1 MKDSLFSVYSRKH
14 VHFYD
19 EESPALLN
27 LGLALSKKMNEKPM
41 IIDLGCGDGRLIFA
55 LHRKGL
61 LNDVGGVVGVDIS
74 DIRIQRLR
82 REMPFVRGIV
92 SDALSVRELP
102 DSSFDYVICSQ
113 LIEHVEDDKA
123 LVSEIWRLLK
133 SGGLAYVSSVIK
145 KWYAIYFY
153 FNKGSF
159 RLDPTH
165 VREYSSIKEFTEMF
179 EEKGFEVINVITQ
192 RVMYPLTDLVMRLF
206 IKFGLIEPDV
216 IFYEER
222 RIVGRLR
229 KLRIPVFGY
238 RSIEALVKK
247 IG

>member
-1 MKDSLFSVYSRKH
+1 M
-14 VHFYD
+14 
-19 EESPALLN
+19 
-27 LGLALSKKMNEKPM
+27 
-41 IIDLGCGDGRLIFA
+41 
-55 LHRKGL
+55 
-61 LNDVGGVVGVDIS
+61 
-74 DIRIQRLR
+74 
-82 REMPFVRGIV
+82 
-92 SDALSVRELP
+92 
-102 DSSFDYVICSQ
+102 
-113 LIEHVEDDKA
+113 
-123 LVSEIWRLLK
+123 
-133 SGGLAYVSSVIK
+133 SSVIK

-238 RSIEALVKK
+238 RSIEVLVKK